1 VIKVITVFSRVYQ
14 SKFTTETNYYFDLQ
28 IQGRPKF
35 ETVYESLS
43 DYGYYYS
50 KYIVMLSFYPSNKN
64 KIEIET
70 LQYAPVLLNETR
82 SKRRLAVLTKFIFYL
97 IMSNNK
103 VAITRAINKVLYN
116 NNNQEFI
123 LSNNA
128 FLKSY
133 YKLLPFFNKV
143 LNNSPDKF

>member
-14 SKFTTETNYYFDLQ
+14 SKFTTETNYYFNLQ
-28 IQGRPKF
+28 IQGKPKL
-35 ETVYESLS
+35 EVVYESLS
-43 DYGYYYS
+43 DYDYYYS
-50 KYIVMLSFYPSNKN
+50 KYIIMLNFHPANKN
-64 KIEIET
+64 KIEIDT
-70 LQYAPVLLNETR
+70 LQYAPVILNKIK

-97 IMSNNK
+97 VIRNNK
-103 VAITRAINKVLYN
+103 VAITKAINKVVYN
-116 NNNQEFI
+116 NNDREFI

-143 LNNSPDKF
+143 LSNSPDKF